1 MLFFFFRTE
10 AKPEQRSRYMLP
22 SLYFD
27 LWSGQSYPSKHV
39 NIFFYL
45 SLYLIGKGAMVAAS
59 VVPGIVVFST
69 IFLAVYFARKR
80 RLMALN
86 NGNSKLILQ
95 KLERSTIFVCFSQ
108 NKV

>member
-1 MLFFFFRTE
+1 MLHLY
-10 AKPEQRSRYMLP
+10 Q
-22 SLYFD
+22 LYFD
-27 LWSGQSYPSKHV
+27 LWSGQSYPCKLV
-39 NIFFYL
+39 NVFFFYL
-45 SLYLIGKGAMVAAS
+45 CLYLIGKGAIVAAS

-69 IFLAVYFARKR
+69 IFLAIYFARKR